1 MDCRELCT
9 GHCIRDEPCDH
20 VIGICHSGCQDGYIG
35 THCNNCNIWTYFA
48 SDFVSFQIVVYY
60 FQWYF
65 FLYYEWSFITV
76 CREGYYGRHCS
87 QACPFTCQTCRH
99 TDGVCACKAG
109 WTGPRC
115 TKGTFIKFPIFYCAI
130 DAPVTFAQ
138 QKAQLT
144 IVLNISEICL
154 VSAIFFTISHF
165 ILLPVCRFE
174 KLDTNRCGHYIN
186 VALQICLSIISMRVY
201 RQNLLL
207 LWNNDVD
214 IAHSYKCFHI

>member
-1 MDCRELCT
+1 MNIFRF
-9 GHCIRDEPCDH
+9 R
-20 VIGICHSGCQDGYIG
+20 VCQFS
-35 THCNNCNIWTYFA
+35 NCCVLFSMI
-48 SDFVSFQIVVYY
+48 
-60 FQWYF
+60 F

-87 QACPFTCQTCRH
+87 QACRFTCQTCRH

-115 TKGTFIKFPIFYCAI
+115 TKGKFIKFPIFYCTI
-130 DAPVTFAQ
+130 FAPVTFAQ

-144 IVLNISEICL
+144 TVWNISEICL

-165 ILLPVCRFE
+165 TLLPVCWYE
-174 KLDTNRCGHYIN
+174 NLDTNLCGHYIN
-186 VALQICLSIISMRVY
+186 VALQICLSIISMRVC

-207 LWNNDVD
+207 LWIDDVD